1 MKVLFD
7 SVLISRIQMESN
19 SSEVQL
25 FCTVYEQGVSYERES
40 FISMSAFNQL
50 LCECDVR
57 GIEIDMDRGWD
68 LIQTSEEDYIYTM
81 DLNRLVPQ
89 PVFLPLVCLPKENRL
104 LRA

>member
-7 SVLISRIQMESN
+7 SVLINRIQMESN
-19 SSEVQL
+19 SNEVQL
-25 FCTVYEQGVSYERES
+25 FCTVYEQGASYEKES

-50 LCECDVR
+50 LCEFDVR
-57 GIEIDMDRGWD
+57 GIQIDMENGWD
-68 LIQTSEEDYIYTM
+68 FIQTSEDEYIYTM
-81 DLNRLVPQ
+81 DLYNLVQQ

>member
-7 SVLISRIQMESN
+7 SVLINRIQLESN
-19 SSEVQL
+19 SNEVQL
-25 FCTVYEQGVSYERES
+25 FCTVYEQDSTYEKES

-50 LCECDVR
+50 LGEFDVR
-57 GIEIDMDRGWD
+57 GLNIDMDKGWD
-68 LIQTSEEDYIYTM
+68 LIQINANEFVYVM
-81 DLNRLVPQ
+81 DLNEATSQ